1 MKKIRLSSEELLEVL
16 NTQWATANDVKLI
29 GCVGQNKALEIMKE
43 IRTKIENDGYYLPR
57 NLVPME
63 KVIEYF
69 KININYLKKMIAVQG
84 GKYEK

>member
-16 NTQWATANDVKLI
+16 NTQWASKNEVKLI
-29 GCVGQNKALEIMKE
+29 GCVGESKALEIMRE
-43 IRTKIENDGYYLPR
+43 IRSKVQNEGYYLPK

-84 GKYEK
+84 GKYDK